1 VIFVIELI
9 HNEVEDTDMC
19 IAVQSSYEKAKS
31 EGRVEGRAEGEIK
44 MCIKLGKN
52 VSEIAELTGLSE
64 KEIQDIIDNNDMK
77 K

>member
-19 IAVQSSYEKAKS
+19 IAVQSSYEKAKY
-31 EGRVEGRAEGEIK
+31 EGRAEGEIK